1 MDNQEYIMSIKE
13 VSNFLE
19 VHENTVR
26 NWIKE
31 GRLRAEKNE
40 KSYKINRSD
49 VFKIYMAKSKVDR
62 SKENL
67 ISTQHV
73 KEEINIILNR
83 KCRILFSMMEKI
95 LNQQEEYMSKLEE
108 DIKRIEERNN
118 NLTLKTHDERKE
130 IANSELREKI
140 KLMNKYDN
148 DILEILLDFR
158 KDIES
163 FYNTVDLMK
172 NLNQFYKYIES
183 NKSTLDEE
191 LDHQRKILNK
201 IETNYDPKIS
211 IKDLF
216 K

>member
-1 MDNQEYIMSIKE
+1 MDNQEYMMSIKE

-31 GRLRAEKNE
+31 GRLRAEKHK
-40 KSYKINRSD
+40 KSYKINRTD
-49 VFKIYMAKSKVDR
+49 VFEIYMAKSKVDR

-67 ISTQHV
+67 ISTQRV

-83 KCRILFSMMEKI
+83 KCRYIFLMMEEI
-95 LNQQEEYMSKLEE
+95 VNQKEEYTSKLEE
-108 DIKRIEERNN
+108 DLKQIEERNDD
-118 NLTLKTHDERKE
+118 LTPDERKE
-130 IANSELREKI
+130 NANLELIEKI
-140 KLMNKYDN
+140 ELMNKYDN

-163 FYNTVDLMK
+163 FYSTFDLMK

-183 NKSTLDEE
+183 NKRTLDEE
-191 LDHQRKILNK
+191 L
-201 IETNYDPKIS
+201 E
-211 IKDLF
+211 KDRRLLHRC
-216 K
+216 

>member
-1 MDNQEYIMSIKE
+1 MDNQEYTMSIKE

-31 GRLRAEKNE
+31 GRLRAEKHE

-49 VFKIYMAKSKVDR
+49 VFEIYMAKSKVDR

-83 KCRILFSMMEKI
+83 KCRILFSMMKEI
-95 LNQQEEYMSKLEE
+95 VNQQEEYIFKLEE

-118 NLTLKTHDERKE
+118 DLTSKTPDERKE

-140 KLMNKYDN
+140 ELMNKYDN

-163 FYNTVDLMK
+163 FYSTVDLMK

-191 LDHQRKILNK
+191 LEHHRKILNK
-201 IETNYDPKIS
+201 IETNYDFKIS
-211 IKDLF
+211 IQDLF

>member
-1 MDNQEYIMSIKE
+1 MDNQEYTMSIKE
-13 VSNFLE
+13 ASNFLE

-31 GRLRAEKNE
+31 GRLRAEKHE

-49 VFKIYMAKSKVDR
+49 VFEIYMAKSKVDR

-83 KCRILFSMMEKI
+83 KCRILFSMMEEI
-95 LNQQEEYMSKLEE
+95 VNQQKEYIFKLEE

-118 NLTLKTHDERKE
+118 DLTSKTPDERKE

-140 KLMNKYDN
+140 ELMNKYDN

-163 FYNTVDLMK
+163 FYSTVDLMK

-183 NKSTLDEE
+183 NKSTLNEE
-191 LDHQRKILNK
+191 LEHHRKILNK
-201 IETNYDPKIS
+201 YRN
-211 IKDLF
+211 
-216 K
+216 

>member
-1 MDNQEYIMSIKE
+1 MDNQYTISVKEASDFLGLHSNTIYTYIDTGM
-13 VSNFLE
+13 
-19 VHENTVR
+19 VR
-26 NWIKE
+26 AKKY
-31 GRLRAEKNE
+31 G

-83 KCRILFSMMEKI
+83 KCRILFSMMKEI
-95 LNQQEEYMSKLEE
+95 VNQQEEYIFKLEE

-118 NLTLKTHDERKE
+118 DLTSKTPDERKE

-140 KLMNKYDN
+140 ELMNKYDS

-163 FYNTVDLMK
+163 FYSTVDLMK

-191 LDHQRKILNK
+191 LEHHRKILNK
-201 IETNYDPKIS
+201 IETNYDFKIS
-211 IKDLF
+211 IQDLF